1 MHNGRL
7 MLTQRVHG
15 VLLFGASLSEPHTS
29 ESNGAI
35 FKLPGSV
42 LVSRA
47 RLSYAGRE
55 SGQIPI
61 RLWCCIL
68 SSSVLNEVGV
78 NMIGCVLK
86 RLASVKTPCSPSSMP
101 KKATVHPIRH

>member
-1 MHNGRL
+1 
-7 MLTQRVHG
+7 MLITAHSFPTTQRLH
-15 VLLFGASLSEPHTS
+15 SLKFTLA
-29 ESNGAI
+29 N
-35 FKLPGSV
+35 K

-55 SGQIPI
+55 SGQTPI

-78 NMIGCVLK
+78 NMIGTCSE
-86 RLASVKTPCSPSSMP
+86 RLASVKMPRSPSSMP
-101 KKATVHPIRH
+101 KKATARPIRHKVN